1 MPGKMSKGKAMPA
14 KGGKPKPKK
23 MMKPAR
29 GLSKAMQAEQERNKK
44 RGNRPF

>member
-23 MMKPAR
+23 KVKPAK
-29 GLSKAMQAEQERNKK
+29 GLSKAMQDTQYGRKPWN
-44 RGNRPF
+44 

>member
-23 MMKPAR
+23 KMKPAK
-29 GLSKAMQAEQERNKK
+29 GLSKAMFIVKTLIK
-44 RGNRPF
+44 R